1 MRRFGA
7 YAIGLVLAVSFWT
20 GPAGAQD
27 KYTMGMARGT

>member
-1 MRRFGA
+1 MTRAGVGA
-7 YAIGLVLAVSFWT
+7 IVLGLSLSVGL